1 MMNYRNAKR
10 TSEGYIDCEF
20 EHPTYGWIPFTC
32 DPNDTGAQFD
42 VAALHAQMDADP
54 STLPY
59 EPPTQEEILAD
70 ATAQARGKRAELLAQ
85 NVDPYVMNAL
95 RWADLSAEQQG
106 EIAAYRRALLDITDQ
121 GGFPLE
127 IVWPEL
133 PAFMR

>member
-1 MMNYRNAKR
+1 MNYRNAKR
-10 TSEGYIDCEF
+10 LANGWIDCEI
-20 EHPTYGWIPFTC
+20 EHPNFGWIPFTC
-32 DPNDTGAQFD
+32 DPSDTGAQFD
-42 VAALHAQMDADP
+42 AAALHAQMDADP
-54 STLPY
+54 ATAPY
-59 EPPTQEEILAD
+59 VPPTQEEILA
-70 ATAQARGKRAELLAQ
+70 AAAFRAKAKRADLLAQ

-121 GGFPLE
+121 SGFPLE